1 VFCNSELRSFER
13 RLNEFHARG
22 VEIAAIS
29 VDTSEESRKLCGS
42 EGYTF
47 PFLSDPKADVIRRYG
62 VLHPRA
68 GPDGQDVARPAEF
81 LIDAAGAVR
90 WVTFTDDL
98 KIRARPENVLKAID
112 ELMPSRPSLGLD
124 IQSGGSNAPL

>member
-1 VFCNSELRSFER
+1 
-13 RLNEFHARG
+13 

-29 VDTSEESRKLCGS
+29 VDTNEESRKLCSS

-47 PFLSDPKADVIRRYG
+47 PFLSDPKAEVIRRYG

-68 GPDGQDVARPAEF
+68 GPGGQDVARPAEF
-81 LIDAAGAVR
+81 LIDTAGAVR

-112 ELMPSRPSLGLD
+112 ELMPSRASLVLD